1 MPLTLTLSPLAGR
14 GDVPCERL
22 WGTERSRHGPF
33 APFTGRRWRQ
43 PDEGPPR
50 RKRRDVV
57 SSRTGGT
64 RPPQF
69 ADNLALHSASSSA
82 LCRGSAT
89 YQPAVDARDKPEHD
103 ERGVGETARSLV
115 RAPLPISVIPF
126 LWKSPWKGMTEE
138 RWGETQQAALARTW

>member
-64 RPPQF
+64 RPPV
-69 ADNLALHSASSSA
+69 LHLKQNVRYFCSGAKNSA
-82 LCRGSAT
+82 
-89 YQPAVDARDKPEHD
+89 Q
-103 ERGVGETARSLV
+103 
-115 RAPLPISVIPF
+115 
-126 LWKSPWKGMTEE
+126 
-138 RWGETQQAALARTW
+138 

>member
-64 RPPQF
+64 RPPVRIS
-69 ADNLALHSASSSA
+69 N
-82 LCRGSAT
+82 
-89 YQPAVDARDKPEHD
+89 KPS
-103 ERGVGETARSLV
+103 VTSV
-115 RAPLPISVIPF
+115 RAPKTL
-126 LWKSPWKGMTEE
+126 
-138 RWGETQQAALARTW
+138 RNRTGRRRRGCRRRCGCRGWCNRSWW